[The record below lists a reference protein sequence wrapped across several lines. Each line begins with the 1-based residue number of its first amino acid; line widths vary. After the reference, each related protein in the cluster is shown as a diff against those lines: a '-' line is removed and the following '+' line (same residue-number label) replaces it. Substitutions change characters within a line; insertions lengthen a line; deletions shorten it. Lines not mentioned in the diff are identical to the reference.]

1 MADVLL
7 VDDERTVHDLV
18 TRVLEA
24 KMQRECDA
32 VLSGWEALDRLA
44 AGGRYELALVD
55 LHMPDLDGAS
65 LVKKMRAAGHDLPVV
80 IISGLPQEEVEAAA
94 RELGAVGW
102 VKKPFDV
109 SRLVHECE
117 KALGISDDGDDGVA
131 AGEEG

>member
-24 KMQRECDA
+24 KMQRHCDA
-32 VLSGWEALDRLA
+32 VLSGWEALERLG
-44 AGGRYELALVD
+44 AGGSYDLALVD
-55 LHMPDLDGAS
+55 LHMPDLDGAA

-94 RELGAVGW
+94 KTLGAVGW

-109 SRLVHECE
+109 SRLVQECE
-117 KALGISDDGDDGVA
+117 KALGTGGA
-131 AGEEG
+131 EA